1 MKRLILSAVAASILL
16 LAVCGAAPAAE
27 EKKKQAGQPS
37 KEPVV
42 ITSNTLSADNKARIA
57 VFEGSVVAKKGE
69 MTTYADKMTVY
80 YSDEKSGSSI
90 TKIESEGNVKVV
102 KADRVITS
110 KAATYL
116 AEPEER
122 IIFTGEPRASEGANV
137 VTGTKMTYFMKDDRS
152 IVENSKVFI
161 VNKEKSK

>member
-1 MKRLILSAVAASILL
+1 MKRLICFAVAASVML
-16 LAVCGAAPAAE
+16 LAASGAAYAE
-27 EKKKQAGQPS
+27 EKKKLTGSSP

-42 ITSNTLSADNKARIA
+42 ITSKTLSADNKARVA

-69 MTTYADKMTVY
+69 MTMFSDKMTVY

-90 TKIESEGNVKVV
+90 TKIDSEGNVKVV

-116 AEPEER
+116 VEPQER

-137 VTGTKMTYFMKDDRS
+137 VTGTKMTYFMQDDRS

-161 VNKEKSK
+161 VNKGKDK

>member
-1 MKRLILSAVAASILL
+1 MKRLICSAVAASVLL
-16 LAVCGAAPAAE
+16 LVASGSAYAE
-27 EKKKQAGQPS
+27 EKKKLTDSSP

-42 ITSNTLSADNKARIA
+42 ITSKTLSADNKARVA

-69 MTTYADKMTVY
+69 MTMYSDKMTVY

-90 TKIESEGNVKVV
+90 TKIDTEGNVKVV

-110 KAATYL
+110 KFATYL
-116 AEPEER
+116 TEPQER

-137 VTGTKMTYFMKDDRS
+137 VTGTKMTYFMQDDRS

-161 VNKEKSK
+161 VNKEKSR